1 MSAEFKVIG
10 YYFPGPEGI
19 ELQLDK
25 VDFSVL
31 THVNYSFAIP
41 TLDGHLRP
49 IDHPELVRELV
60 EYTHK
65 HHKKISLAVG
75 GWSWEDVPLEAT
87 FVQATDSQEKIEQLG
102 DDIINMCLEYD
113 FDGIDIDWE
122 HPRWKS
128 GTYKQYEALILYLS
142 ERLHKQGKYL
152 TSAVLSGLQWNGVL
166 WEDSAA
172 HTDKVFE
179 AVDWLNVMTYDGGE
193 GDKHSTYDFAVN
205 CINYWRYHR
214 GLPKE
219 KVVMGVPF
227 YSYIPPRSYEAL
239 LEADADA
246 WKKDMVVVD
255 GQEFHYNGTLT
266 MQKKVDYALE
276 HCGGVMFWETTA
288 DTSKKEYSLLHTIG
302 RRIKKS
308 C

>member
-1 MSAEFKVIG
+1 MATDFKVIG
-10 YYFPGPEGI
+10 YYFPGPEGKTL
-19 ELQLDK
+19 ELDK

-31 THVNYSFAIP
+31 TNVIYSFAIP
-41 TLDGHLRP
+41 TTDGHLRP
-49 IDHPELVRELV
+49 IDHPDLVKELV

-65 HHKKISLAVG
+65 NNKKISLAVG
-75 GWSWEDVPLEAT
+75 GWSWEDIPLEAT
-87 FVQATDSQEKIEQLG
+87 FVEATNTPEKIEQLG

-142 ERLHKQGKYL
+142 ERLHKQGKLL

-166 WEDSAA
+166 WEDSAS
-172 HTDKVFE
+172 HTNKVFE

-193 GDKHSTYDFAVN
+193 GIKHSTLDFAVN

-219 KVVMGVPF
+219 KVVMGLPF
-227 YSYIPPRSYEAL
+227 YSYNPPRSYEAL
-239 LEADADA
+239 LEADGDA
-246 WKKDMVVVD
+246 WKKDMVVMD
-255 GQEFHYNGTLT
+255 GKEFHYNGIETI
-266 MQKKVDYALE
+266 QKKVDYARK
-276 HCGGVMFWETTA
+276 HCGGVMFWEVTN
-288 DTSKKEYSLLHTIG
+288 DTSRKEYSLLQSIG
-302 RRIKKS
+302 KQIKKN

>member
-1 MSAEFKVIG
+1 MAEDFKVIG
-10 YYFPGPEGI
+10 YYFPGPEGT

-31 THVNYSFAIP
+31 THVIYSFAIP
-41 TLDGHLRP
+41 TPEGHLRP
-49 IDHPELVRELV
+49 IVHPELVKELV
-60 EYTHK
+60 EYAHK
-65 HHKKISLAVG
+65 NNKKISIAVG
-75 GWSWEDVPLEAT
+75 GWSWEDIPLEAT
-87 FVQATDSQEKIEQLG
+87 FVQATDSQAKIEQLG
-102 DDIINMCLEYD
+102 DDIIKMCLEYN
-113 FDGIDIDWE
+113 FDGVDIDWE

-142 ERLHKQGKYL
+142 VRLHKQGKLL

-166 WEDSAA
+166 WDDSAS

-193 GDKHSTYDFAVN
+193 GIKHSTYDFAVN

-227 YSYIPPRSYEAL
+227 YSYMPPRSYEAI
-239 LEADADA
+239 LEADKDA
-246 WKKDMVVVD
+246 WKKDMAVID
-255 GQEFHYNGTLT
+255 GQEFHYNGIATI
-266 MQKKVDYALE
+266 QKKVDYALE
-276 HCGGVMFWETTA
+276 NCGGVMFWEVTA
-288 DTSKKEYSLLHTIG
+288 DTSNKEYSLLQAIG
-302 RRIKKS
+302 KQIKKS

>member
-1 MSAEFKVIG
+1 MTEEFKVIG
-10 YYFPGPEGI
+10 YYFPGPEGKA
-19 ELQLDK
+19 LQLDK

-41 TLDGHLRP
+41 TKEGRLRS
-49 IDHPELVRELV
+49 IDHPELVKELV

-65 HHKKISLAVG
+65 HNKKIALAVG
-75 GWSWEDVPLEAT
+75 GWSFEEVPLEAT
-87 FVQATDSQEKIEQLG
+87 FAEATNTPEKIVQLG
-102 DDIINMCLEYD
+102 DDIFSMCLEYD
-113 FDGIDIDWE
+113 FDGIDMDWE

-128 GTYKQYEALILYLS
+128 GTYKQYEALMVYLS
-142 ERLHKQGKYL
+142 EKLHAAGKYL

-172 HTDKVFE
+172 HTNKVFE

-193 GDKHSTYDFAVN
+193 GEKHSTYDFAVN
-205 CINYWRYHR
+205 CINYWRFHR

-227 YSYIPPRSYEAL
+227 YSYIPPKSYEAI
-239 LEADADA
+239 LEADAEG
-246 WKKDMVVVD
+246 WNKDMIIAD
-255 GQEFHYNGTLT
+255 GQEIHYNGVATI
-266 MQKKVDYALE
+266 QQKVDYALE
-276 HCGGVMFWETTA
+276 NCAGVMFWEVTA
-288 DTSKKEYSLLHTIG
+288 DTANKDYSLLQAIG
-302 RRIKKS
+302 RQIKKS